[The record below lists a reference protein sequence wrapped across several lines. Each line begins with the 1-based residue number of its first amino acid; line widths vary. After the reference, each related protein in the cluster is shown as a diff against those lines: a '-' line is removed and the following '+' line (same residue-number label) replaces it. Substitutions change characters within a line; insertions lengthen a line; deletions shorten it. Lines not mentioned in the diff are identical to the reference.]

1 MKYFESH
8 PITEYNFFENYFSTP
23 VIDIFRC
30 NFIEIDDVLKTDYIV
45 KQYDNIIDISRQYLD
60 SPESHWILNISNNIL
75 FEDEMPEPITE
86 KLLNLQNKNK
96 RKRSYFFIKNL
107 KLKPGDV
114 ILKGSQFSSFDS
126 NVHPYSIVYNY
137 DKILRKATIIQPE
150 GSTFLKENDI
160 VVFARKDASGTLSLL
175 TPPGIT
181 GITLEKETSFL
192 DSIIEFKKN
201 NIWENPYTNV
211 SGSGITQFAPTVDGT
226 TFEKTLLYSYMT
238 DGNSHSNYIIQTQQL
253 EIIEADNIS
262 LKIPKQETI
271 GEIQSGMGN
280 AFSIENSSRVW
291 TINVLRSRLEIP

>member
-1 MKYFESH
+1 
-8 PITEYNFFENYFSTP
+8 
-23 VIDIFRC
+23 
-30 NFIEIDDVLKTDYIV
+30 
-45 KQYDNIIDISRQYLD
+45 
-60 SPESHWILNISNNIL
+60 
-75 FEDEMPEPITE
+75 
-86 KLLNLQNKNK
+86 
-96 RKRSYFFIKNL
+96 
-107 KLKPGDV
+107 
-114 ILKGSQFSSFDS
+114 
-126 NVHPYSIVYNY
+126 
-137 DKILRKATIIQPE
+137 
-150 GSTFLKENDI
+150 
-160 VVFARKDASGTLSLL
+160 L